1 LFGPD
6 KLPSNITPE
15 DIRQGYIGNCWIM
28 AAISAVAEVE
38 DRIDD
43 LFLTKYL
50 SPNGIYGMQLYS
62 LGVPF
67 TQIVD
72 DYLPIWSGYQPV
84 FANIGF
90 DGSVWGALTEK
101 VFAKWYG
108 NYEHT
113 IAGWMKHAVSALNGS
128 PVSEHWHA
136 DYTKAAIWDVIT
148 SAHADDDIVTAASQF
163 CGSHDE

>member
-1 LFGPD
+1 LFGPA
-6 KLPSNITPE
+6 KTAAEITPE

-38 DRIDD
+38 SRIDD

-72 DYLPIWSGYQPV
+72 DYLPIWDDYQPV
-84 FANIGF
+84 FANVGF

-128 PVSEHWHA
+128 PVSEHWHT
-136 DYTKAAIWDVIT
+136 DYTKAAIWDILT
-148 SAHADDDIVTAASQF
+148 SAHADNDIVTAASQF
-163 CGSHDE
+163 CGSDAD